1 MVFVQFKKSLVLS
14 IELLILIILIKSSIV
29 QSVAITQFKE
39 LMVL

>member
-14 IELLILIILIKSSIV
+14 VELLVLIILKSSIV
-29 QSVAITQFKE
+29 QSVAMTRFKE